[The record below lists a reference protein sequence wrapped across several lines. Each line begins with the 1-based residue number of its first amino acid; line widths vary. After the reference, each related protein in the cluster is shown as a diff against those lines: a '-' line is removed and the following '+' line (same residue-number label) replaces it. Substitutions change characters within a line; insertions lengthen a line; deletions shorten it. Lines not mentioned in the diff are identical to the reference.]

1 MLRFI
6 LLFLFILGFVQAKAA
21 LYFDKT
27 GDEINYLKSS
37 LQNSKKG
44 YVFSL
49 ENENFQIDIQTQDKR
64 VTMFKMIQQDEQK
77 SIESFQKLSKVY
89 VKYQEKNKV
98 FKNLNFEISNHP
110 WIQNF
115 ILLEEYM
122 NGFPQRFEFLLFSI
136 EELKF
141 RNMILTKK
149 ENESINLEGI
159 KLGSVKY
166 ALNVKGIPGFLWT
179 AHIWLDAQTGEF
191 LKYKGLAGGPG
202 SPQKIFQKVF
212 EKNTVKPY
220 F

>member
-1 MLRFI
+1 MFRFI

-37 LQNSKKG
+37 LQNTKQG

-64 VTMFKMIQQDEQK
+64 VTLFKMVQQDEQK
-77 SIESFQKLSKVY
+77 SLESFQKFSKVY

-98 FKNLNFEISNHP
+98 FKNLSFEIGKEP

-115 ILLEEYM
+115 VLLKEYM

-136 EELKF
+136 ESLKF
-141 RNMILTKK
+141 RNMILNKK
-149 ENESINLEGI
+149 NLESIEIEGGKLET
-159 KLGSVKY
+159 VKY
-166 ALNVKGIPGFLWT
+166 ALTVKGIPGFLWT
-179 AHIWLDAQTGEF
+179 AHIWLDAQTGDF

-202 SPQKIFQKVF
+202 SPQKIFQKSF
-212 EKNTVKPY
+212 KKIQ
-220 F
+220 